1 MAMRIALDTN
11 VLAYAEGVGDAS
23 RRDMSLALLANLD
36 PASVLLP
43 AQALGELF
51 NVLTRRIGRSA
62 EVSRA
67 SVEDW
72 RGSSICQPTT
82 AELMTTAVDLATRHR
97 LAIWDAVIL
106 SAAAEARCDYLLSE
120 DMQDGFVWRGVMIV
134 NPFGAKVPD
143 TLARLLSQCPSQSLS
158 SIPALVGC
166 RCWGRSGRG
175 R

>member
-1 MAMRIALDTN
+1 MTIEQTRIALDSN
-11 VLAYAEGVGDAS
+11 ILIYAEGAERHPGDQRKIGIAQRLLDAIP
-23 RRDMSLALLANLD
+23 RRNRIV
-36 PASVLLP
+36 PV
-43 AQALGELF
+43 QALGELF

-120 DMQDGFVWRGVMIV
+120 DMQDGFVWRGVMVV
-134 NPFGAKVPD
+134 NPFGANVPGS
-143 TLARLLSQCPSQSLS
+143 LARLLVS
-158 SIPALVGC
+158 
-166 RCWGRSGRG
+166 
-175 R
+175 